1 MIKMRLVTLLL
12 LIFLV
17 CSAKGLSD
25 AQFEELRAPLSRMR
39 INDGPEVGGEQDD
52 IKSVL
57 MIMRNDW
64 ERVSESLPKLEPRY
78 VSGLLGIAMDSMHE
92 FEYLGFT
99 IAMLH
104 EVQKG
109 SVQNQLNIYELLVPS
124 YAKEH
129 FCALN
134 YKEPSLRKALTDVRL
149 YFKNK
154 GDDENVRQIDR
165 ILHGEA
171 KDSCDRF
178 REENLLEPLPTLEEL
193 WLTGRKDRDGWTKAM
208 AKSARDARNKKL
220 LPYDPRRLFDFT
232 FSDIIL
238 LLCGL
243 VFFGI
248 LVFWFWPKKLKKI
261 QAPVC

>member
-1 MIKMRLVTLLL
+1 MMIQT
-12 LIFLV
+12 
-17 CSAKGLSD
+17 D
-25 AQFEELRAPLSRMR
+25 W
-39 INDGPEVGGEQDD
+39 
-52 IKSVL
+52 KSVS
-57 MIMRNDW
+57 D
-64 ERVSESLPKLEPRY
+64 SLSKLEPKF
-78 VSGLLGIAMDSMHE
+78 VSGIMAIAMDHMNE
-92 FEYLGFT
+92 FEYLEFT

-134 YKEPSLRKALTDVRL
+134 YKEPSLRKALSDVRL
-149 YFKNK
+149 YFKKK

-165 ILHGEA
+165 ILSGEA
-171 KDSCDRF
+171 KGSCDRF
-178 REENLLEPLPTLEEL
+178 REENLLEPLPMLEEL

-208 AKSARDARNKKL
+208 AKLARDARNKKL

-243 VFFGI
+243 VFFGM
-248 LVFWFWPKKLKKI
+248 LAFWFWPKKLKKI